1 MIGEKLNKAIG
12 CGIVNPEISRL
23 DTEVDELINCLD
35 YAKDEDTVKAFA
47 TLAYDLF
54 KGYSID
60 ELITNLT
67 KRNQTIPIA
76 RFKKAL
82 DLIRRDK
89 MNEEILPDLG
99 LEIGD
104 KVECFGV
111 EGEISFISNYSDPP
125 PVAVRF
131 KNGEF
136 LKWFLPDGRLES
148 WNKETSLKLIEKKIN
163 PKKKEYKM
171 ENKTKREILL
181 KTFFNQAISLTRT
194 QTTNVIN
201 EYIRETKKLD
211 HVNNFPVQLTIENGK
226 CVHIEISTGYR
237 HQYRVVTW
245 YNHYMTQRH
254 IKDYVNEIFKRDT
267 TEHKNISK
275 QKKRA

>member
-1 MIGEKLNKAIG
+1 MLSK
-12 CGIVNPEISRL
+12 L

-35 YAKDEDTVKAFA
+35 YAKDEDTFKAFA

-67 KRNQTIPIA
+67 KRDQTIPIA

-82 DLIRRDK
+82 ELIRGDK
-89 MNEEILPDLG
+89 ISGEILPDLG

-111 EGEISFISNYSDPP
+111 EGEVISISNYSDPP
-125 PVAVRF
+125 PIAVRF
-131 KNGEF
+131 KNGAF
-136 LKWFLPDGRLES
+136 LKWFLPDGRFES
-148 WNKETSLKLIEKKIN
+148 WNKEPSLKLIEKKIK
-163 PKKKEYKM
+163 PKKKEFKM
-171 ENKTKREILL
+171 ETKTKREILL
-181 KTFFNQAISLTRT
+181 ETFFNQAISLTRT

-211 HVNNFPVQLTIENGK
+211 HVNNFPAQLTIEDGR
-226 CVHIEISTGYR
+226 CVHIEISTGYN

-245 YNHYMTQRH
+245 YNRYMPQSN
-254 IKDYVNEIFKRDT
+254 IKDCVNAIFKRDT
-267 TEHKNISK
+267 TEHKNVSRQRK
-275 QKKRA
+275 GV